1 MIDYLFYSYIE
12 YQHFHDSPYRNQFSC
27 LIDEI
32 LINQDVSFPKF
43 LIMGICPHVNYYRV
57 LRNLLLIALTS
68 VVLRYSTPVL
78 PFFILEAE
86 PLIFVK
92 LVSIRSLPSHSL
104 FMVLGPP
111 VKVQV
116 RIYQPYA
123 AVKTQGRDRDSFTQQ
138 ISMTKLDQ
146 SEFFQGH
153 FSLLFN
159 VPFILALRSSQ
170 NVCLVPPEGF
180 LSTI

>member
-1 MIDYLFYSYIE
+1 
-12 YQHFHDSPYRNQFSC
+12 
-27 LIDEI
+27 
-32 LINQDVSFPKF
+32 
-43 LIMGICPHVNYYRV
+43 MGICQHVNYYRV

-92 LVSIRSLPSHSL
+92 FVSIRSLPSHSL

-153 FSLLFN
+153 FFIVIQCPFHTGPEKQLECVSCSPWRLSINYMNREFEYERIMSSTSLISCIQQWLN
-159 VPFILALRSSQ
+159 PWSVVSP
-170 NVCLVPPEGF
+170 V
-180 LSTI
+180 